1 MKLVVVISI
10 INYHGLNEGLAVEIE
25 DDGIK
30 KCERYESTPIW
41 LDNPIGYDSSQSGKD
56 KEWLN
61 NFWVSGLYESG
72 M

>member
-1 MKLVVVISI
+1 M
-10 INYHGLNEGLAVEIE
+10 EIE

-61 NFWVSGLYESG
+61 NFLVSGLYESG
-72 M
+72 V